1 MAQLRSGT
9 RAVNDEELALWLR
22 ENWLRESEKVE
33 GTDSDIDRLVD
44 NDLVSVRFAVLT
56 QLLGKLADPSRDV
69 LCLQR
74 GDAEGADATGRW
86 DARSLCTRVVVPW
99 NQESQNVLG
108 GSTDP
113 YVNNPLRRPRLD
125 EQTAALKKPAEWD
138 ALVAFL
144 KAAASD
150 RATTEEA
157 VLRCLRSIARRLHR
171 QTVHYGVPPRASLVQ
186 VVDLLE
192 NYLAT
197 PSNGLRPLVAAT
209 ALLKIIGT
217 SLGLFS
223 VSSQGLNEPDRA
235 TEAPGDIVCSGADG
249 KPVLAAE
256 VKDRSLTLIEFEASL
271 LKARQG
277 GVPSLI
283 FVVPQLSDKDAKT
296 IQDRIAAVWAQGTNV
311 YATTVPEVART
322 SFMLIGEQWRHEFLS
337 ELGSELNRRS
347 APYSHRRAF
356 ADLLDG
362 LDGAS

>member
-171 QTVHYGVPPRASLVQ
+171 QTVHYGVPPRVSLVQ

-197 PSNGLRPLVAAT
+197 PSNGLRPLVAT
-209 ALLKIIGT
+209 ASLLKVIG
-217 SLGLFS
+217 SGLGLFS
-223 VSSQGLNEPDRA
+223 VSSQGINEPDNA
-235 TEAPGDIVCSGADG
+235 TDAPGDVVCSGGDG
-249 KPVLAAE
+249 KPVIVAE
-256 VKDRSLTLIEFEASL
+256 VKDRSLTIVEFEGSL
-271 LKARQG
+271 LKARKG
-277 GVPSLI
+277 GVTSLL
-283 FVVPQLSDKDAKT
+283 FVVPRLADKDAKAIT
-296 IQDRIAAVWAQGTNV
+296 DRIAAVWAQGTNV
-311 YATTVPEVART
+311 YTTTVPDLART

-347 APYSHRRAF
+347 APYSHRRALS
-356 ADLLDG
+356 DLLDG
-362 LDGAS
+362 LDGAA